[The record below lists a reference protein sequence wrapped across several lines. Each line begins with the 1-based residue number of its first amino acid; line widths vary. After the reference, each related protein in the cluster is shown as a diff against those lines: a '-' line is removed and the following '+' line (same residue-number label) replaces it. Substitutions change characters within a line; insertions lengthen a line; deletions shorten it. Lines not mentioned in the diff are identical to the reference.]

1 MPLPQVSF
9 DHPQTHVQRSFFC
22 CLVISP
28 AVPSCL
34 VLCFHFL
41 KSSPHTLTPHPPWP
55 GNIISHLGR
64 SFACPPPVSL
74 VIIRWMCC
82 YPMYTHNTPLSQQ
95 AGHPSILCCQTQP
108 PLTPTFRI
116 RSVGRQMDR
125 DGVGNDR
132 SRRRRRRPSSVPA
145 PRITIAVA
153 VGVVEGRVQRQS
165 EDLEL
170 NCNSYPA
177 CPSFHYSR
185 FFIFFI

>member
-1 MPLPQVSF
+1 
-9 DHPQTHVQRSFFC
+9 
-22 CLVISP
+22 
-28 AVPSCL
+28 
-34 VLCFHFL
+34 
-41 KSSPHTLTPHPPWP
+41 
-55 GNIISHLGR
+55 
-64 SFACPPPVSL
+64 
-74 VIIRWMCC
+74 
-82 YPMYTHNTPLSQQ
+82 MYTHNTPLSQQ

-132 SRRRRRRPSSVPA
+132 SRRRRPSSVPA
-145 PRITIAVA
+145 PRITIVVA